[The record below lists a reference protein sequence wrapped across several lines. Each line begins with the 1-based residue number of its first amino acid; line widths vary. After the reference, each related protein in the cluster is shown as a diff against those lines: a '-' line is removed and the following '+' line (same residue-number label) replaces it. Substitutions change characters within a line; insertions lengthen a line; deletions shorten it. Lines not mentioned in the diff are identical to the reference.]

1 MYIKA
6 VSYFL
11 LSKSVLVN
19 WGCPNK
25 IQQARWLKW
34 LKLFHSSG
42 GWKPEVRELAW
53 LGSGESPS
61 SWLTNSLLLLVSS
74 HSRQRSPSLPLVTNL
89 IKLSPTLMISFNLI
103 YLLKAIFPDIATL
116 GVRVSTQEFW
126 EDTLQSIAKLRKF
139 LMLGFQHYSFYSA

>member
-1 MYIKA
+1 MTET
-6 VSYFL
+6 YF
-11 LSKSVLVN
+11 
-19 WGCPNK
+19 
-25 IQQARWLKW
+25 
-34 LKLFHSSG
+34 FSSG

-74 HSRQRSPSLPLVTNL
+74 HTRQRSPSLPLVTNL

-116 GVRVSTQEFW
+116 GVRGSTQEFW
-126 EDTLQSIAKLRKF
+126 EDTFQYIAKLCKF
-139 LMLGFQHYSFYSA
+139 LMLGFQHYSFYSAQNTSFPVLCTADSSLFRVYVSLFLF